1 MNSNSQRALLSI
13 AGRLL
18 LLALMCILVSALVQT
33 LPNFANFN
41 QQWIDGHTRD
51 NGGHGMLNYLL
62 AVTLLLSLGLPR
74 QLAAFLAG
82 YAFGFLQGLLLSML
96 AVTISCLCTFWLA
109 RLFARP
115 LARFFFA
122 KRVHQLDAFLYQH
135 TFTKAIVL
143 RLLPVGNNL
152 LTNIMAGMS
161 STGIKPFV
169 LGSVVGYLPQMMV
182 FALMGKGVLL
192 QSGWKIGF
200 SLALFA
206 MSSLLSWY
214 LYQQYRATQPLLPP
228 DEPGAAGEQH
238 R

>member
-1 MNSNSQRALLSI
+1 MNNNSQRALLNI

-18 LLALMCILVSALVQT
+18 LLALTCMLLSVLVQK

-41 QQWIDGHTRD
+41 QQWMDSQTRD
-51 NGGHGMLNYLL
+51 NGWHGVLNYLL

-96 AVTISCLCTFWLA
+96 AVTMSCLCTVALA

-115 LARFFFA
+115 LARLFFA
-122 KRVHQLDAFLYQH
+122 KRVNQLDAFLYQH

-152 LTNIMAGMS
+152 LTNIVAGMS

-169 LGSVVGYLPQMMV
+169 LGSVVGYLPQMMI
-182 FALMGKGVLL
+182 FALMGKGVML
-192 QSGWKIGF
+192 QSGWKIGL

-206 MSSLLSWY
+206 ISSLLSWY

-228 DEPGAAGEQH
+228 DEPAAAGEQS